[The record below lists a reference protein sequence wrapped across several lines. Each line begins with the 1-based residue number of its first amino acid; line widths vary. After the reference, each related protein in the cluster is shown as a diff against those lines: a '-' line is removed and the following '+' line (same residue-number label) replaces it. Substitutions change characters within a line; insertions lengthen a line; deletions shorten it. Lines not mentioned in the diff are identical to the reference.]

1 MHLTTVSRA
10 AGRPLRDQQGP
21 VRDQQ
26 GPVHGQPATPCPL
39 QWFRSL
45 QLP

>member
-10 AGRPLRDQQGP
+10 AGRPL
-21 VRDQQ
+21 RDQQ

-45 QLP
+45 RLP